1 MTYFYFI
8 LYMLTVSPNDCIWK
22 MPYPVSLYAYPQLSV
37 PVSVLFSLWVTMKEY
52 YCYKFH
58 TRPGIFN
65 PILHG
70 GRLFQQFAVDTY
82 NKIESSRLDYIWHN
96 QKKIRADLY
105 QGLLDSIQA
114 GEQNGDAVGK
124 QRVLASSFIGRPR
137 DKLRRYLDA
146 MALVRKYG
154 KPDVFLTMTC
164 NPNWEE
170 ITHELE
176 NGQTAQDRP
185 DIVVRVFRAKLQEM
199 KKELFEKG
207 ILGKVQAYTYVV
219 EFQKRGLP
227 HAHFLLIMTRK
238 YKYTC
243 PEQYDRIISAE
254 LPNKHKYPELYKMVI
269 KHMMH
274 GPCGALNKFCPCSKN
289 RPSCKNNYPRPFNE
303 TTIQGK
309 DYPIYRRRNDGRT
322 ETVRNCKLDNMWV
335 VPYNPYLLRMFNCHI
350 NVEICSSI
358 KAVKYLFK
366 YIYKGHDRASVSVTD
381 KVDEEEIDEIKQY
394 RDAH

>member
-1 MTYFYFI
+1 M
-8 LYMLTVSPNDCIWK
+8 
-22 MPYPVSLYAYPQLSV
+22 
-37 PVSVLFSLWVTMKEY
+37 
-52 YCYKFH
+52 
-58 TRPGIFN
+58 RPGIFN

-82 NKIESSRLDYIWHN
+82 IKIESSRLDYIFNH
-96 QKKIRADLY
+96 QKEIRADLY
-105 QGLLDSIQA
+105 QGLLDSIHA
-114 GEQNGDAVGK
+114 GENRGNAVGK
-124 QRVLASSFIGRPR
+124 RTVLAKSFIGGPR

-170 ITHELE
+170 ITREFE
-176 NGQTAQDRP
+176 FGQRPQDRP
-185 DIVVRVFRAKLQEM
+185 DLIVRVFKAKLEEM
-199 KKELFEKG
+199 KTQLFEKG
-207 ILGKVQAYTYVV
+207 ILGIVKAYTYVV

-227 HAHFLLIMTRK
+227 HAHFLLIMNGK

-254 LPNKHKYPELYKMVI
+254 LPDQRKYKELYTMVV

-274 GPCGALNKFCPCSKN
+274 GPCGNLNRNCQCTKN
-289 RPSCKNNYPRPFNE
+289 RPSCKNGYPRPFNAI
-303 TTIQGK
+303 TTTGK
-309 DYPIYRRRNDGRT
+309 DSYPLYRRRDDGRT
-322 ETVRNCKLDNMWV
+322 AIVRKCELDNRWV

-350 NVEICSSI
+350 NVEVCSSI

-366 YIYKGHDRASVSVTD
+366 YIYKGHDRASVSVNGVNNEGD
-381 KVDEEEIDEIKQY
+381 IDEIRQY
-394 RDAH
+394 RDARWVTPHEALWRIYGFELSKIHPPVMQLQLHLPNMHMVAYQGKKDIQEVLE